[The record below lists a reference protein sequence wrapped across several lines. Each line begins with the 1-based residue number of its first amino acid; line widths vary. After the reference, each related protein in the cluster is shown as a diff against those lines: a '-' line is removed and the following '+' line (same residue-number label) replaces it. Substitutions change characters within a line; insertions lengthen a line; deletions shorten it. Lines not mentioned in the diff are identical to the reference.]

1 MFLFCLGDLKKLIVS
16 GFVKGYKNFWSALE
30 DEADEEFS
38 DEIFAPECDNV
49 GCCEDWLGR
58 EYYKG
63 YLNAGFFVQGSS
75 FLGLGTFLANFANLT
90 AAEMKGTLDG
100 GPKWSVFNLDQKILS
115 TDYHEICQKM
125 SDSDKF
131 LQDYFTDL
139 AIALGFP
146 KNGSLS
152 LFDLPSM
159 LSSTFKSD
167 KPSNIQKTRDIFVYS
182 QCKMDTIVKAS
193 FHTCYDD
200 GTNYKPTWLNYL
212 SSRKNESF
220 HPCLDKDG
228 YGTYES
234 KCCNFWTAHLQNELK
249 PIMKVCKFSLIL
261 RYKIRQGLRFH
272 KDLFTD
278 INMIRSFIGPHL
290 AE

>member
-1 MFLFCLGDLKKLIVS
+1 M
-16 GFVKGYKNFWSALE
+16 KGYQNFRNALE
-30 DEADEEFS
+30 DEADKEFS
-38 DEIFAPECDNV
+38 NEIFAPECDNV
-49 GCCEDWLGR
+49 GCCEGWLER
-58 EYYKG
+58 EFYKG

-90 AAEMKGTLDG
+90 AADMKGTLDG
-100 GPKWSVFNLDQKILS
+100 GPKWSVFNLDQKILA

-131 LQDYFTDL
+131 LQDYFSDL
-139 AIALGFP
+139 AVALGFP

-200 GTNYKPTWLNYL
+200 GTIYKPTWLNYL
-212 SSRKNESF
+212 SSGKNASF
-220 HPCLDKDG
+220 HPCLEKDG
-228 YGTYES
+228 YG
-234 KCCNFWTAHLQNELK
+234 KCCNFWTAQLQNELK
-249 PIMKVCKFSLIL
+249 PIMKVCKFSLL
-261 RYKIRQGLRFH
+261 YYKVQNKTG
-272 KDLFTD
+272 
-278 INMIRSFIGPHL
+278 SQVS
-290 AE
+290 